1 MKYLQ
6 APTRR
11 TPLQQPRRTRM
22 TLALLIALAEV
33 PTVFAQQAAPAPE
46 PEAKN
51 LDTVMVRSTHQVKPL
66 QSTPI
71 SISVVTAEQLDRTN
85 MSSISDL
92 QYVAPGVSFSATAG
106 TANGGG
112 FQVRGIGTQ
121 AFSVA
126 SEQTVGTVV
135 DDVVIG
141 IPRDPGVAGFSDIEH
156 IEVLRG
162 PQGTLFG
169 KNASAGIVN
178 ISTRAPEIGTTSG
191 SVALSLGE
199 RNEHVARVTG
209 NLGISDT
216 SALRISAYYK
226 DQDGA
231 TANAFHDWNIGDQ
244 TGRGIRGKWLWSPT
258 DRLDILVA
266 AERQTLFNRGI
277 ATLYSLGTDPNYNAS
292 LAGFEH
298 IGGDSFTSQADA
310 DSFAFQGVTGFSA
323 KADLRLANDAQFT
336 SITAYRASN
345 VNQIHDID
353 QTPADFINKNIT
365 TIRAHQISQEF
376 RLAGTAQDNRLDY
389 VLGAY
394 YANVDSSYEYYAY
407 GGFNFD
413 PLPPS
418 AYLSLTGPRQHIHAD
433 TKSHALYANVGYKL
447 SDRWSTSAGL
457 RYTHDKVAASMTPI
471 EMPGIEAKPVIYLGT
486 ILPSQAEISKQNVS
500 GKVALQF
507 QQNPTLM
514 WYANVATGY
523 KGPTID
529 PIWNQSN
536 VIQPEKSTA
545 YELGAKTQFF
555 DRSLTVNVSL
565 YKADYKDFQAQVYI
579 PETMGWAMSNAGE
592 MRTKGAELE
601 VSWRPSADF
610 SLIATGALT
619 DAEFRDYFTTCESN
633 RDAPCRIVDGI
644 LQADLTGFTPPY
656 VSKYSY
662 SLSGNYYHAL
672 GNGLAINA
680 NAGWSYRS
688 HFYNTAS
695 QSSTRTP
702 GYGLA
707 NLSIGLGAEDGQ
719 WEVSLYARNLLDKH
733 YRSFIDYSPTIN
745 SGGTMQYLSPDS
757 FRTAGV
763 SLTLN
768 F

>member
-1 MKYLQ
+1 MRKTLNQ
-6 APTRR
+6 CNRHPVSRIRCNRLSLTLVSSLVAI
-11 TPLQQPRRTRM
+11 QP
-22 TLALLIALAEV
+22 ALAQDNT
-33 PTVFAQQAAPAPE
+33 PTEPAT
-46 PEAKN
+46 KD

-66 QSTPI
+66 QRTPI

-169 KNASAGIVN
+169 KNASAGVVN
-178 ISTRAPEIGTTSG
+178 ISTRNPEIGTTGG
-191 SVALSLGE
+191 SVSLSLGE
-199 RNEHVARVTG
+199 RNEHVARVTS

-216 SALRISAYYK
+216 SALRLSAYYK

-244 TGRGIRGKWLWSPT
+244 TGRGIRGKWLWQPT
-258 DRLDILVA
+258 EQLDILVA
-266 AERQTLFNRGI
+266 AERQTLFNR
-277 ATLYSLGTDPNYNAS
+277 ALSTLYTLGTDADYNAS
-292 LAGFEH
+292 LAGFKR

-310 DSFAFQGVTGFSA
+310 DGFAFQGVTGFST
-323 KADLRLANDAQFT
+323 KADLRLANDAQLT
-336 SITAYRASN
+336 SITAYRSST
-345 VNQIHDID
+345 VNQVHDVD
-353 QTPADFINKNIT
+353 QSPADFVNKNIT

-376 RLAGTAQDNRLDY
+376 RLTGTMDDERLDY

-394 YANVDSSYEYYAY
+394 YANVDSTYEYYAY
-407 GGFNFD
+407 GGFNFSLA
-413 PLPPS
+413 PLS
-418 AYLSLTGPRQHIHAD
+418 EYLSLTGPRQHIYAD
-433 TKSHALYANVGYKL
+433 TKSHALYANIGYKL
-447 SDRWSTSAGL
+447 SDRWSASGGL
-457 RYTHDKVAASMTPI
+457 RYTSDKVFAAMTPI
-471 EMPGIEAKPVIYLGT
+471 EMPTAEGKPVVYLNK
-486 ILPSQAEISKQNVS
+486 ILPSQGEISKQNVS

-507 QQNPTLM
+507 QQNENLM

-529 PIWNQSN
+529 PIWDRSN
-536 VIQPEKSTA
+536 LIQPEKSTA
-545 YELGAKTQFF
+545 YELGAKTQFL

-579 PETMGWAMSNAGE
+579 PETLGWAMSNAGQ

-601 VSWRPSADF
+601 VSWRPTADF
-610 SLIATGALT
+610 SLIATGAIT
-619 DAEFRDYFTTCESN
+619 DADFQDYFTTCQDN
-633 RDAPCRIVDGI
+633 RDAPCRLIDGVM
-644 LQADLTGFTPPY
+644 QADLTGFTPPY

-672 GNGLAINA
+672 GNGLAVSA

-688 HFYNTAS
+688 SFYNTAA

-702 GYGLA
+702 GYGVA
-707 NLSIGLGAEDGQ
+707 NLSVGIGAEDGQ

-733 YRSFIDYSPTIN
+733 YRSFVDASPTVN
-745 SGGTMQYLSPDS
+745 TGGLFQYLSPDS

-763 SLTLN
+763 SLTWN

>member
-1 MKYLQ
+1 MRKSN
-6 APTRR
+6 T
-11 TPLQQPRRTRM
+11 QQHRSSGSGLRCTHLS
-22 TLALLIALAEV
+22 LALLSALAAAQPALAEEPAAASE
-33 PTVFAQQAAPAPE
+33 PTT
-46 PEAKN
+46 KD
-51 LDTVMVRSTHQVKPL
+51 LDTVTVRSTHQAKPL
-66 QSTPI
+66 QRTPI
-71 SISVVTAEQLDRTN
+71 SVSVVTAEQLDRTN

-92 QYVAPGVSFSATAG
+92 QYLAPGVSFSS
-106 TANGGG
+106 TANTANSGG

-169 KNASAGIVN
+169 KNASAGVVN
-178 ISTRAPEIGTTSG
+178 ISTRNPEIGTTGG
-191 SVALSLGE
+191 SVSLSLGE
-199 RNEHVARVTG
+199 RNEHVARLTS
-209 NLGISDT
+209 NLAVSDT
-216 SALRISAYYK
+216 SALRLSAYYK

-231 TANAFHDWNIGDQ
+231 IANAFHDWNIGDQ
-244 TGRGIRGKWLWSPT
+244 TGRGIRGKWLWKPT
-258 DRLDILVA
+258 EQLDILVA
-266 AERQTLFNRGI
+266 AERQTLFNR
-277 ATLYSLGTDPNYNAS
+277 ALGTIYTLGVDKDYNAS
-292 LAGFEH
+292 LAGFQN
-298 IGGDSFTSQADA
+298 IGGDSFTSQADS
-310 DSFAFQGVTGFSA
+310 DGFSFQGVTGFST
-323 KADLRLANDAQFT
+323 KADLRLANDSQLT
-336 SITAYRASN
+336 SITAYRAST
-345 VNQIHDID
+345 VNQVHDMD
-353 QTPADFINKNIT
+353 QTPANFLNKNIT

-376 RLAGTAQDNRLDY
+376 RLAGNARDERLDY

-394 YANVDSSYEYYAY
+394 YANVDSTYEYYAY
-407 GGFNFD
+407 GGFNYS
-413 PLPPS
+413 LVPPS
-418 AYLSLTGPRQHIHAD
+418 VYLSLTGPRQHIHAD

-447 SDRWSTSAGL
+447 SDRWSASAGV
-457 RYTHDKVAASMTPI
+457 RYTHDKVFASMTPVQ
-471 EMPGIEAKPVIYLGT
+471 MPSAEGKPVIYLGNV
-486 ILPSQAEISKQNVS
+486 LPSHAEISKENVS

-507 QQNPTLM
+507 QQSATLM

-529 PIWNQSN
+529 PVSDRSN
-536 VIQPEKSTA
+536 KIQPEKSTA

-565 YKADYKDFQAQVYI
+565 YKADYKDFQAQVYV
-579 PETMGWAMSNAGE
+579 PETLGYAMSNAGE

-601 VSWRPSADF
+601 ISWRPFADF
-610 SLIATGALT
+610 SLIATGAIT
-619 DAEFRDYFTTCESN
+619 DAEFRDYFTTCEAN
-633 RDAPCRIVDGI
+633 QDAPCGLVDGVQ
-644 LQADLTGFTPPY
+644 QADLTGFTPSY

-662 SLSGNYYHAL
+662 SLNGNYYHAL

-688 HFYNTAS
+688 RFYNAPA
-695 QSSTRTP
+695 QSSTTTP
-702 GYGLA
+702 GYGLV
-707 NLSIGLGAEDGQ
+707 NLSVGIGAEDGQ

-733 YRSFIDYSPTIN
+733 YRSLVYYGTTIN
-745 SGGTMQYLSPDS
+745 NDGLMQFLSPDS

-763 SLTLN
+763 SLTWN

>member
-1 MKYLQ
+1 MKKSF
-6 APTRR
+6 APPKRHVAAITGISR
-11 TPLQQPRRTRM
+11 LS
-22 TLALLIALAEV
+22 LALLSAMAAAQPAMAEQ
-33 PTVFAQQAAPAPE
+33 PSTEAAPAT
-46 PEAKN
+46 KD
-51 LDTVMVRSTHQVKPL
+51 LDAVMVRSTHQVKPL
-66 QSTPI
+66 QRTPI

-191 SVALSLGE
+191 SAALSLGE
-199 RNEHVARVTG
+199 RNEHVARLTA

-216 SALRISAYYK
+216 SALRLSAYYK

-244 TGRGIRGKWLWSPT
+244 TGRGIRGKWLWKPT
-258 DRLDILVA
+258 EQLDILVA
-266 AERQTLFNRGI
+266 AERQTLFNRGV
-277 ATLYSLGTDPNYNAS
+277 ATLYSLGADDNYNAS
-292 LAGFEH
+292 FSRFGH

-310 DSFAFQGVTGFSA
+310 DAFAFQGVTGFST
-323 KADLRLANDAQFT
+323 KADLRLANDAQLT
-336 SITAYRASN
+336 SITAYRAST
-345 VNQIHDID
+345 VNQVHDVD

-376 RLAGTAQDNRLDY
+376 RLAGATQDERLDY

-394 YANVDSSYEYYAY
+394 YANVDSTYEYYAY

-413 PLPPS
+413 PVPPS
-418 AYLSLTGPRQHIHAD
+418 VYLSLTGPRQHIHAD

-447 SDRWSTSAGL
+447 TDRWSTSAGL
-457 RYTHDKVAASMTPI
+457 RYTHDKVVASMTPI
-471 EMPGIEAKPVIYLGT
+471 EMPTAEGKPVIYLGT
-486 ILPSQAEISKQNVS
+486 ILPSQGEISKQNVS
-500 GKVALQF
+500 GKLALQF
-507 QQNPTLM
+507 QQNATLM
-514 WYANVATGY
+514 WYANIATGY

-529 PIWNQSN
+529 PIWNQSTL
-536 VIQPEKSTA
+536 IQPEKSTA

-579 PETMGWAMSNAGE
+579 PQTMGWAMSNAGE

-633 RDAPCRIVDGI
+633 RDAPCRLVDGI
-644 LQADLTGFTPPY
+644 VQADLTGFTPPY

-662 SLSGNYYHAL
+662 SLNGNYYHAL
-672 GNGLAINA
+672 GNGLAVNA
-680 NAGWSYRS
+680 NAGWSYKS
-688 HFYNTAS
+688 HFYNTAA

-702 GYGLA
+702 GYGVA
-707 NLSIGLGAEDGQ
+707 NLSVGIGAEDGK

-733 YRSFIDYSPTIN
+733 YRSLIDYSPTLN
-745 SGGTMQYLSPDS
+745 SGGLMQYLSPDS

>member
-1 MKYLQ
+1 MRKKF
-6 APTRR
+6 TRFH
-11 TPLQQPRRTRM
+11 RRASTVAYCSRLS
-22 TLALLIALAEV
+22 LALVSAMAATQPVLAQDKVENV
-33 PTVFAQQAAPAPE
+33 EPTT
-46 PEAKN
+46 KD

-66 QSTPI
+66 QRTPI

-121 AFSVA
+121 AFSVG

-141 IPRDPGVAGFSDIEH
+141 IPRDPGVAGFNDIEH

-169 KNASAGIVN
+169 KNASAGVVN
-178 ISTRAPEIGTTSG
+178 ISTRNPEIGTTGG
-191 SVALSLGE
+191 SVSLSLGE
-199 RNEHVARVTG
+199 RNEHVARLTS

-216 SALRISAYYK
+216 SALRLSAYYK

-244 TGRGIRGKWLWSPT
+244 TGRGVRGKWLWKPT
-258 DRLDILVA
+258 EQLDILVA
-266 AERQTLFNRGI
+266 AERQTLFNRALGTI
-277 ATLYSLGTDPNYNAS
+277 YKLGTDEDYNAS
-292 LAGFEH
+292 LAGFQH
-298 IGGDSFTSQADA
+298 VGGDSFSSQADA
-310 DSFAFQGVTGFSA
+310 DGFAFQGVTGFST
-323 KADLRLANDAQFT
+323 KADLRLANGTQLT
-336 SITAYRASN
+336 SITAYRGST
-345 VNQIHDID
+345 VNQVHDID
-353 QTPADFINKNIT
+353 QSPADFLNKNIT

-376 RLAGTAQDNRLDY
+376 RLAGTAHDERLDY

-394 YANVDSSYEYYAY
+394 YANVDSTYEYYGY
-407 GGFNFD
+407 GGFD
-413 PLPPS
+413 YSLEPPS
-418 AYLSLTGPRQHIHAD
+418 EYRSLTGPRQHIHAD

-447 SDRWSTSAGL
+447 SDRWSASAGL
-457 RYTHDKVAASMTPI
+457 RYTHDKVSASMTPI
-471 EMPGIEAKPVIYLGT
+471 EMPSAEGKPVVYLGS
-486 ILPSQAEISKQNVS
+486 ILASRGEISKENVS

-507 QQNPTLM
+507 QQNATLM

-529 PIWNQSN
+529 PIWNRSN
-536 VIQPEKSTA
+536 QIQPEKSTA
-545 YELGAKTQFF
+545 YELGAKTQFL

-579 PETMGWAMSNAGE
+579 PETLGWAMSNAGE
-592 MRTKGAELE
+592 MRTNGAELE
-601 VSWRPSADF
+601 VSWRPTADF
-610 SLIATGALT
+610 SLIATGAIT
-619 DAEFRDYFTTCESN
+619 DAEFRDYFTTCEN
-633 RDAPCRIVDGI
+633 GRVAPCRLINGV

-672 GNGLAINA
+672 GNGLAFNA

-688 HFYNTAS
+688 NFYNSAARP
-695 QSSTRTP
+695 STRTP
-702 GYGLA
+702 GYGVA
-707 NLSIGLGAEDGQ
+707 NVSIGIGAEDGQ

-733 YRSFIDYSPTIN
+733 YRSFLDYSPTVN
-745 SGGTMQYLSPDS
+745 SGGIMQYLSPDS

-763 SLTLN
+763 SLTWN

>member
-1 MKYLQ
+1 M
-6 APTRR
+6 R
-11 TPLQQPRRTRM
+11 TSTTQQHRSSGSGLRCTHLS
-22 TLALLIALAEV
+22 LALLSALAAAQPALAED
-33 PTVFAQQAAPAPE
+33 PAAAAE
-46 PEAKN
+46 TTTKD
-51 LDTVMVRSTHQVKPL
+51 LDTVTVRSTHQAKPL
-66 QSTPI
+66 QRTPI
-71 SISVVTAEQLDRTN
+71 SVSVVTAEQLDRTN

-92 QYVAPGVSFSATAG
+92 QYLAPGVSFSATAG
-106 TANGGG
+106 TANSGG

-121 AFSVA
+121 AYSVA

-178 ISTRAPEIGTTSG
+178 ISTRDPEIGTTGG
-191 SVALSLGE
+191 SVSLSLGE

-209 NLGISDT
+209 NLAVSDT
-216 SALRISAYYK
+216 SALRLSAYYK

-231 TANAFHDWNIGDQ
+231 TSNAFHDWNIGDQ
-244 TGRGIRGKWLWSPT
+244 TGRGVRGKWLWKPT
-258 DRLDILVA
+258 EQLDILVA
-266 AERQTLFNRGI
+266 AERQTLFNRALG
-277 ATLYSLGTDPNYNAS
+277 TLYRLGTDEDYNAS
-292 LAGFEH
+292 LAGFQN

-310 DSFAFQGVTGFSA
+310 DGFAFQGVTGFST
-323 KADLRLANDAQFT
+323 KADLRLANGAQLT
-336 SITAYRASN
+336 SITAYRGST
-345 VNQIHDID
+345 VNQVHDMD
-353 QTPADFINKNIT
+353 QTPTDFLNKNIT

-376 RLAGTAQDNRLDY
+376 RLAGTAHDERLDY

-394 YANVDSSYEYYAY
+394 YANVDSTYDYYAY
-407 GGFNFD
+407 GGFD
-413 PLPPS
+413 YDLAPPS
-418 AYLSLTGPRQHIHAD
+418 EYLSLTGPRQHIHAD

-447 SDRWSTSAGL
+447 SDRWSASGGL
-457 RYTHDKVAASMTPI
+457 RYTHDKVFATMTPI
-471 EMPGIEAKPVIYLGT
+471 EMLTAEGKPVIYLSNF
-486 ILPSQAEISKQNVS
+486 LPSRGEISKENVS

-507 QQNPTLM
+507 QQNATLM

-529 PIWNQSN
+529 PVSTRSNQ
-536 VIQPEKSTA
+536 IQPEKSTA

-565 YKADYKDFQAQVYI
+565 YKADYKDFQAQAYI
-579 PETMGWAMSNAGE
+579 PETLGWAMSNAGE

-610 SLIATGALT
+610 SLIATGAVT
-619 DAEFRDYFTTCESN
+619 DAEFRDYFNTCQGN
-633 RDAPCRIVDGI
+633 QDAPCRLIDGV
-644 LQADLTGFTPPY
+644 LQADLTGFTPAY

-662 SLSGNYYHAL
+662 SLNGNYYHAL
-672 GNGLAINA
+672 GNGLAVNA
-680 NAGWSYRS
+680 NAGWSYKS
-688 HFYNTAS
+688 HFYNTAA

-702 GYGLA
+702 GYGVA
-707 NLSIGLGAEDGQ
+707 NVAIGFGAEDGQ

-745 SGGTMQYLSPDS
+745 NGGMMQYLSPDS

-763 SLTLN
+763 SLTWN